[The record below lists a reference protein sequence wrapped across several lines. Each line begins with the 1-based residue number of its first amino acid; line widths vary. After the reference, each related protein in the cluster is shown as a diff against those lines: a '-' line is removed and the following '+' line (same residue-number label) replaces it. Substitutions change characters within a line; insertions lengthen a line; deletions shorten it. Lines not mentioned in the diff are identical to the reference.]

1 MAKFADYMDKMAIF
15 VVGLRIQA
23 SVADAD
29 TINIYDNCVGRGL
42 PDAP

>member
-15 VVGLRIQA
+15 VVGFKV
-23 SVADAD
+23 SGVGCGSD
-29 TINIYDNCVGRGL
+29 TINIYDNGVGRGL